1 MTEYLVKVHFWLP
14 CTDTL
19 TIEVAGDAEAIEIAK
34 LQAATAM
41 DVRGKPDFIDFDER
55 REGTISYIDRMTS
68 DGREEVSDLLTFDED
83 RLYPDWHEFI
93 EKIAASPFPDESE
106 DAKAE
111 ALRQYNALI
120 EEAKTLR
127 DQIA

>member
-1 MTEYLVKVHFWLP
+1 VTEYLVKVHFWLP

-19 TIEVAGDAEAIEIAK
+19 TIEAASDAEAIEMAK
-34 LQAATAM
+34 LRAATVM
-41 DVRGKPDFIDFDER
+41 DAREDPDFIDFDER
-55 REGTISYIDRMTS
+55 HEGTISYIDRMTS

-93 EKIAASPFPDESE
+93 EKIATSLFPDESE